1 MRGAKL
7 LCVSCGGENREGAR
21 FCSGCGEEL
30 GLACPSCGS
39 KLSTTAAFCDSCGAS
54 LASAKRAATPP
65 PAPSLPSSFAANRYT
80 VRGFLGEGGRKRVY
94 LAHDTKLDR
103 DVAFALIKTEG
114 LDSDGLARVRRE
126 AQAMGRLGDH
136 PQIVTV
142 FDIGEETGQ
151 PYIVSQYMAGGDL
164 AGVLDRAEGRRLPT
178 AEVLRITGQ
187 VCQGL
192 AHAHSHGIIHR
203 DLKPGN
209 IWLTEEGTVKIGD
222 FGLAVALDRSR
233 LTMAGMMVGTASYMP
248 PEQAVGGEANRL
260 SDLYALG
267 CVLYEMVTG
276 RPPFV
281 GDDTVAVISQH
292 LNTAPVAPTWHNPGC
307 PPLLEALILQILEK
321 DPGKRPVSA
330 EEVSRSLAAVEN
342 ASTPAPVA
350 APAATDP
357 AANPIYRRTF
367 VGREAE
373 LRQLEQAFDA
383 ALSGHSRLVTVVGE
397 PGIGKTTLTEQLA
410 TYSGMRGGQTLVG
423 HCYEEGSLSLPYLP
437 FVEAMRSYTV
447 THEADELVRQLGS
460 GAAEVARIV
469 SEVRDKIL
477 VELPPPGSP
486 EEERFRLFQAVAAF
500 LRNGAN
506 VQPLC
511 IVLEDLH
518 DADKGTLDMLVH
530 LARNLGRARVL
541 LVGTY
546 RDVEVDRTH
555 PLSATLAELRR
566 LESFERVPLRGLSPD
581 EVQRMLSNIASQE
594 VPYTLAEAIYRQ
606 TEGNPLF
613 IQELIRNA
621 AEEGLIKREGGQWV
635 TTDSFANFI
644 PEGLRDV
651 IGRRLSRLSESCNR
665 LLSVAAVIGRD
676 FAVPV
681 LQRVAGVSED
691 DLLAALEEATRVS
704 LIEEMK
710 GGREVRYRFT
720 HAFFRQTLYEEMIAP
735 RRLRMHNEV
744 AKALEEHYGAHLQ
757 EHAAELAEHF
767 SHSSTE
773 EDLQKAVEYGE
784 LAAERA
790 TSVYAFGEAARLL
803 GQALQVQ
810 EVLDSPN
817 DARRYELLM
826 ELSTCL
832 LSGGEPKRVF
842 ENVIPEAFEIAERLG
857 GGVRAARAAEIGA
870 WALIYDQGSVAFA
883 MPGYRMWCE
892 RVDEHAAPES
902 RERVMADCLISWTH
916 WTLKDQETCWRLR
929 RQALELAR
937 RIGDPEALAYAMFS
951 FIVVGGPQKWDK
963 ERLQVAKELQ
973 DTPRAGM
980 APQHVSQLL
989 YSLAEIFANSGDRAS
1004 ADRYW
1009 SELDAY
1015 AARVPDPY
1023 VHSWQVFCEAIR
1035 LYMRGEIEKALE
1047 ISQELVANAAALG
1060 IDLWGQLMGTWA
1072 SSIALADLGRFDE
1085 LRAAQWVW
1093 SSLLHGDSAI
1103 AIQLAQGGRTEE
1115 TRELVRRVIAERA
1128 IGDVD
1133 DWSDCLTLTQ
1143 LTYAAAV
1150 SGDADSARV
1159 LYARLKEND
1168 NWYALPVMTT
1178 GRALGLAAALLGD
1191 FDAARRHLL
1200 TALDFARRIED
1211 RREIAFVRLA
1221 LAGLLFEHFSDER
1234 TEASEHLNIA
1244 IREFRDMK
1252 VQTALEDAMRLKLKF
1267 QGITSSDVY
1276 TSLDTVARVV
1286 REEKPD
1292 LRPHAAPD
1300 GTVTILFSDIEGST
1314 QMADRLGD
1322 KQFMEVI
1329 RDHNAIVRSKIVKYG
1344 GFEVKNE
1351 GDGFMVAFQSAR
1363 KALDCAVGIQF
1374 ALAERNESAEEPVRV
1389 RMGLHAGETIK
1400 EETPA
1405 GKEDFFGRNVILAAR
1420 IAAQARGGQILIS
1433 SLLKA
1438 LVDSAG
1444 DLTFDKGRDVEL
1456 KGLSGTHRVH
1466 AVVWSADA
1474 QPSEGPAPVPSALA
1488 PGSPGVLYCTTS
1500 DDVRIAYA
1508 TFGEGP
1514 PVVFIPYFNESFSI
1528 PEEQQFYE
1536 RIGKA
1541 RTVVRYDSRGTGLSE
1556 CDVKDFSH
1564 EALIRDLEA
1573 VVKALGLRQFT
1584 LWGQTLAGPRAIDFV
1599 TRHSELDL
1607 RLVLVAT
1614 FTRGAD
1620 VVSRDQIDG
1629 FAGLARSNWESA
1641 AQLFADTVGHERSAA
1656 NLRRGTLFRES
1667 SGGETVAR
1675 ILEDI
1680 YAVDVTALLPRI
1692 KAPTLILQRV
1702 NDNLF
1707 RYEFGQLMAAQ
1718 IPNARLVPL
1727 EGETM
1732 RYDPRDVAEIAQAVD
1747 LFLR

>member
-1 MRGAKL
+1 L
-7 LCVSCGGENREGAR
+7 LCASCGRDNRESAR
-21 FCSGCGEEL
+21 FCNACGSEL
-30 GLACPSCGS
+30 VAGCPSCG
-39 KLSTTAAFCDSCGAS
+39 TRFTAGAAFCDSCGTS
-54 LASAKRAATPP
+54 LTAAATPGP
-65 PAPSLPSSFAANRYT
+65 TPKATSTPALPSSFGAGRYT

-103 DVAFALIKTEG
+103 DVAFALIKTDG
-114 LDSDGLARVRRE
+114 LDADGLARVRRE

-142 FDIGEETGQ
+142 FDIGEEDYQ

-164 AGVLDRAEGRRLPT
+164 AGALAKADGRRLGLDE
-178 AEVLRITGQ
+178 AIRITTQ

-192 AHAHSHGIIHR
+192 EHAHSNGIIHR
-203 DLKPGN
+203 DIKPGN

-248 PEQAVGGEANRL
+248 PEQAVGGDASPL
-260 SDLYALG
+260 SDLYAVG

-276 RPPFV
+276 RPPFI

-292 LNTAPVAPTWHNPGC
+292 LNTAPVAPTWHNPEC
-307 PPLLEALILQILEK
+307 PRQLEALILQILEK
-321 DPGKRPVSA
+321 DPAKRPSSA
-330 EEVSRSLAAVEN
+330 EEVRKTLSAAQG
-342 ASTPAPVA
+342 ASTPVPMTA
-350 APAATDP
+350 ASTPDV
-357 AANPIYRRTF
+357 ANPIYRRTF

-373 LRQLEQAFDA
+373 LKQLEQAFDA
-383 ALSGHSRLVTVVGE
+383 ALSGRSGLAMVVGE

-410 TYSGMRGGQTLVG
+410 TYTGMRGGQTLVG
-423 HCYEEGSLSLPYLP
+423 HCYEEGSVSLPYLP

-447 THEADELVRQLGS
+447 THDADELVRQLGS

-469 SEVRDKIL
+469 SEVRDKIH

-500 LRNGAN
+500 LRNAAN
-506 VQPLC
+506 MQPLC
-511 IVLEDLH
+511 LVLEDLH
-518 DADKGTLDMLVH
+518 DADKGTLDLLVH
-530 LARNLGRARVL
+530 LTRNLGRARVL

-555 PLSATLAELRR
+555 PLSATLAEVRR
-566 LESFERVPLRGLSPD
+566 LESFERVPLRGLGPD
-581 EVQRMLSNIASQE
+581 EVHRMLSNIAGQE
-594 VPYTLAEAIYRQ
+594 VLYTLAEAIYRQ

-613 IQELIRNA
+613 IQELMRNA
-621 AEEGLIKREGGQWV
+621 AEQGLIKREGGQWV
-635 TTDSFANFI
+635 ATVDDLTNYI

-681 LQRVAGVSED
+681 LQKVAGMSED
-691 DLLAALEEATRVS
+691 DLLSALEEATRVS
-704 LIEEMK
+704 LIEEMT
-710 GGREVRYRFT
+710 GSREVRYRFA

-826 ELSTCL
+826 ELATCL
-832 LSGGEPKRVF
+832 LSGGEPKRVS
-842 ENVIPEAFEIAERLG
+842 ESVIPDAFEIAERLG
-857 GGVRAARAAEIGA
+857 GGVRAARAAEMGA

-916 WTLKDQETCWRLR
+916 WTLKDQKTCWELR
-929 RQALELAR
+929 RRGLELAR
-937 RIGDPEALAYAMFS
+937 RLREPEALAYAMFS

-980 APQHVSQLL
+980 APQHVAQLL

-1015 AARVPDPY
+1015 AERVPDPY
-1023 VHSWQVFCEAIR
+1023 VHSWQVFCEIIR
-1035 LYMRGEIEKALE
+1035 LYMRGEIEKGVD
-1047 ISQELVANAAALG
+1047 ISQNLTASASALG
-1060 IDLWGQLMGTWA
+1060 IELWGQLMGTWA
-1072 SSIALADLGRFDE
+1072 SSVGLGHLGRYDE
-1085 LRAAQWVW
+1085 MIKGQWAW
-1093 SSLLHGDSAI
+1093 PSLLHGDSVI
-1103 AIQLAQGGRTEE
+1103 AGQLAQAGRIEE
-1115 TRELVRRVIAERA
+1115 AREMVRRLIVERA
-1128 IGDVD
+1128 IGEMD
-1133 DWSDCLTLTQ
+1133 DWTDCVTLTN
-1143 LTYAAAV
+1143 LLNASAITD
-1150 SGDADSARV
+1150 DAESARV
-1159 LYARLKEND
+1159 LYERLKEAD
-1168 NWYALPVMTT
+1168 DWYALPVTTT
-1178 GRALGLAAALLGD
+1178 GRPLGLAAALLGD
-1191 FDAARRHLL
+1191 FDTARRHLL
-1200 TALDFARRIED
+1200 VALDLAKRIED
-1211 RREIAFVRLA
+1211 HPETAHVRLA
-1221 LAGLLFEHFSDER
+1221 LAGLLFEHFPDER
-1234 TEASEHLNIA
+1234 SEAAEHLNLA
-1244 IREFRDMK
+1244 VREFRDMK
-1252 VQTALEDAMRLKLKF
+1252 MQPSLEDAMRLKLRF

-1374 ALAERNESAEEPVRV
+1374 SLAERNESAEEPVRV

-1420 IAAQARGGQILIS
+1420 IAAQARGGQILVS

-1456 KGLSGTHRVH
+1456 KGLSGTNRLH

-1474 QPSEGPAPVPSALA
+1474 QPSEGPTPVPLALA

-1528 PEEQQFYE
+1528 PEEQPFYE
-1536 RIGKA
+1536 RIGTA

-1599 TRHSELDL
+1599 TRHPELDL

-1620 VVSRDQIDG
+1620 VVTRDQIDG

-1680 YAVDVTALLPRI
+1680 YAVDVTALLPQI

-1732 RYDPRDVAEIAQAVD
+1732 RYDPRDVAEIVSAVD
-1747 LFLR
+1747 AFLKV